1 MSYEL
6 IAFDMDGTLLDS
18 TKKVLPSSVE
28 AIDAAQAAG
37 KHVAICSGRCP
48 IMIDLYKDDLP
59 ASVQF
64 AICSSGASLYD
75 LQAQQVLEEFP
86 ISRDTVAAM
95 LGATDDLRIGIE
107 GFVGRAFYANHAF
120 ADDLSLFGLGVYQ
133 PMYDALATK
142 VDDIREVLLAAD
154 ARVTKINF
162 HLMSLEDRATLESR
176 IKDLPVEL
184 AYSEGASLEA
194 SPAGIDKGVGLLAL
208 AKRLGIDG
216 SATIGVG
223 DADND
228 LAMLRAAGLGVAMGN
243 ANKNAVAA
251 ADVQVNDNDHDGCAQ
266 AVWKY
271 LLA

>member
-95 LGATDDLRIGIE
+95 LDATDDLRIGIE

-194 SPAGIDKGVGLLAL
+194 SPPASTRAWVFSPW
-208 AKRLGIDG
+208 R
-216 SATIGVG
+216 SAWASTARPPSAWATPTTTWPCFAPPGW
-223 DADND
+223 ASPW
-228 LAMLRAAGLGVAMGN
+228 ATQTKTPSRPPTFR
-243 ANKNAVAA
+243 
-251 ADVQVNDNDHDGCAQ
+251 
-266 AVWKY
+266 
-271 LLA
+271 

>member
-18 TKKVLPSSVE
+18 TKKVAPSSVE
-28 AIDAAQAAG
+28 AINAAQAAG

-48 IMIDLYKDDLP
+48 VMIDLYKDVLP
-59 ASVQF
+59 ASVQY

-86 ISRDTVAAM
+86 IDRDAVAAM
-95 LGATDDLRIGIE
+95 LDATADLQVGIE

-120 ADDLSLFGLGVYQ
+120 ADDLSVFGLGVYQ

-142 VDDIREVLLAAD
+142 VDDIREVLLAND

-162 HLMSLEDRATLESR
+162 HFLTTTDRDAFETR

-194 SPAGIDKGVGLLAL
+194 SPAGVDKGVGLLAL
-208 AKRLGIDG
+208 AKRLGVDG
-216 SATIGVG
+216 SATIAVG

-228 LAMLRAAGLGVAMGN
+228 LAMLRAAGLGIAMGN
-243 ANKNAVAA
+243 ANENAVAA
-251 ADVQVNDNDHDGCAQ
+251 ADVQVNDNDHGGCAQ

>member
-18 TKKVLPSSVE
+18 TKKVAASSVE

-37 KHVAICSGRCP
+37 KHAAICSGRCP
-48 IMIDLYKDDLP
+48 VMIDMYKDDLP
-59 ASVQF
+59 ASVQY
-64 AICSSGASLYD
+64 AICASGACLYD
-75 LQAQQVLEEFP
+75 LQNQQILEDFP
-86 ISRDTVAAM
+86 IPQDVVAAM
-95 LGATDDLRIGIE
+95 LAATEDLELGIE
-107 GFVGRAFYANHAF
+107 GFIGCDFYANHLF
-120 ADDLSLFGLGVYQ
+120 GDDLSAFGMGVYQ
-133 PMYDALATK
+133 PMYDALAIK
-142 VDDIREVLLAAD
+142 VDDVCAVLLAPD

-162 HLMSLEDRATLESR
+162 HLKDENDRAILESR

-208 AKRLGIDG
+208 AKRLGLG
-216 SATIGVG
+216 AEQTIGVG

-228 LAMLRAAGLGVAMGN
+228 LAMLRAAGLGIAMGN
-243 ANKNAVAA
+243 ANANAVAA
-251 ADVQVNDNDHDGCAQ
+251 ANVQVTDNDHGGCAQ